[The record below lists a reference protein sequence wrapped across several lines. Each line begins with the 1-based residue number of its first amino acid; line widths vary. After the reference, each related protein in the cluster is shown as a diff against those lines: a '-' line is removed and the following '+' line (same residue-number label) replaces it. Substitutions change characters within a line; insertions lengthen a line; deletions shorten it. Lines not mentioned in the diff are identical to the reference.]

1 MLFNSYEFLFGYLPI
16 VFFLFFLIAQKN
28 HQYAAT
34 FLGVA
39 SLFFYAWFSIKSLPL
54 LLGSIVINYLF
65 GLKISKK
72 QNKKLL
78 ITALIFNLA
87 LLSFFKYANFLI
99 ENSNT
104 IIALGSQSNWSI
116 SALDIALPIGISFFT
131 FTQIAFLVDCYQ
143 EKVQE
148 KNFSHYLLFVT
159 YFPHLIAGPVLHHA
173 QMMPQF
179 ADNKTYQI
187 NYQKIALGV
196 FIFTIGLAKKI
207 LIANP
212 LGEYADSFFNAI
224 TPESTP
230 SFANSWLGT
239 LAYTFQIYF
248 DFSGYTDMAIGLS
261 MLFGIKL
268 PINFNAPYRSTSII
282 DFWRRWHI
290 SLSTFLRD
298 YLYIPLG
305 GNQSGK
311 VRRYINLTITMTLG
325 GLWHGANWTFVLWGL
340 THGILLMINHAWQSL
355 SIHHYFRGSYAK
367 TFFWILTFIFICL
380 TWVLF
385 RVNNLSQIIPIYK
398 GLIGLN
404 GFEHIK
410 NQWGFSS
417 HLKASQLYALI
428 GVAFTIIY
436 FGKPSHVL
444 KDTLLAWDLKI
455 QAIPKCLKYYG
466 LSLGLFVLMMYCINQ
481 VGNYNPFLYFQ
492 F

>member
-1 MLFNSYEFLFGYLPI
+1 MLFNSYEFLFAYLPV
-16 VFFLFFLIAQKN
+16 VFIFFFFIAKKN
-28 HQYAAT
+28 HRHAAT

-65 GLKISKK
+65 GLKISEK

-78 ITALIFNLA
+78 IIALIFNLG
-87 LLSFFKYANFLI
+87 LLSFFKYANFFI
-99 ENSNT
+99 ENSNS
-104 IIALGSQSNWSI
+104 IIAISSQSTWSI

-143 EKVQE
+143 GKVRE

-179 ADNKTYQI
+179 ADKKTYQI
-187 NYQKIALGV
+187 NYEKIALGIL
-196 FIFTIGLAKKI
+196 IFTTGLAKKI

-212 LGEYADSFFNAI
+212 LGEYADTFFNAI

-268 PINFNAPYRSTSII
+268 PINFNAPYQATGMI

-290 SLSTFLRD
+290 SLSTFLRE

-305 GNQSGK
+305 GNRHGIG
-311 VRRYINLTITMTLG
+311 RRYINLLITMVLG
-325 GLWHGANWTFVLWGL
+325 GLWHGANWTFILWGMA
-340 THGILLMINHAWQSL
+340 HGLLLSINHYWQSL
-355 SIHHYFRGSYAK
+355 SISQYLDKRLMKPIWWAI
-367 TFFWILTFIFICL
+367 TFVMICF
-380 TWVLF
+380 TWVIF
-385 RVNNLSQIIPIYK
+385 RVDHIDHLAPIFK
-398 GLIGLN
+398 GLIGAH
-404 GFEHIK
+404 GFDNVKTIWDFG
-410 NQWGFSS
+410 N
-417 HLKASQLYALI
+417 LKASTLYNLVAISLLI
-428 GVAFTIIY
+428 VWL
-436 FGKPSHVL
+436 GKPSHKVEGFL
-444 KDTLLAWDLKI
+444 MALNKKTSWISQQVKIYTLSVGIFL
-455 QAIPKCLKYYG
+455 
-466 LSLGLFVLMMYCINQ
+466 LMLYCINQ
-481 VGNYNPFLYFQ
+481 VGSYNPFLYFQ

>member
-16 VFFLFFLIAQKN
+16 VFVIFFLIAQKN
-28 HQYAAT
+28 HRYAAT
-34 FLGVA
+34 FLGFA

-65 GLKISKK
+65 GLKISEK
-72 QNKKLL
+72 QNKKML

-87 LLSFFKYANFLI
+87 LLSFFKYANFFI
-99 ENSNT
+99 ENSNS
-104 IIALGSQSNWSI
+104 IIALSFQSNWSI

-143 EKVQE
+143 GKVQE
-148 KNFSHYLLFVT
+148 NNFSHYLLFVT

-179 ADNKTYQI
+179 VDKKTYQI
-187 NYQKIALGV
+187 NYEKIALGV
-196 FIFTIGLAKKI
+196 VIFTTGLAKKI

-212 LGEYADSFFNAI
+212 LGEYADTFFNAI
-224 TPESTP
+224 TPESIP

-268 PINFNAPYRSTSII
+268 PINFNAPYRAIGMI

-290 SLSTFLRD
+290 SLSTFLRE

-305 GNQSGK
+305 GNRHGIGK
-311 VRRYINLTITMTLG
+311 RYINLCITMVLG
-325 GLWHGANWTFVLWGL
+325 GLWHGANWTFVLWGAI
-340 THGILLMINHAWQSL
+340 HGALLAINHAWQN
-355 SIHHYFRGSYAK
+355 YFTHRHFKINVLNY
-367 TFFWILTFIFICL
+367 FYWITTFITITL
-380 TWVLF
+380 TWVIF
-385 RVNNLSQIIPIYK
+385 RVDTIDKAPSIYY
-398 GLIGLN
+398 GLLGLN
-404 GFEHIK
+404 GFGGTE
-410 NQWGFSS
+410 NTWG
-417 HLKASQLYALI
+417 QLRLLNLYKLLSISFLI
-428 GVAFTIIY
+428 IWL
-436 FGKPSHVL
+436 GKPSHELLSYL
-444 KDTLLAWDLKI
+444 KNIDAHIRFLPTSI
-455 QAIPKCLKYYG
+455 KYY
-466 LSLGLFVLMMYCINQ
+466 LYSICLFLFLMYCINL
-481 VGNYNPFLYFQ
+481 VGNYNPFLYHQ